1 MRTLLV
7 STDGGH
13 LSELVAVA
21 ERLPAE
27 VVDNAL
33 WACID
38 SVHARSVLAAK
49 HAVFVPRVSP
59 RDAKAMLKSIPVAHQ
74 LHREH
79 HFTHVISTG
88 SGIALSYLPYLRL
101 RGVQAHFV
109 ESATRLTDF
118 SLAGRALAR
127 VPGINLYTQYERMA
141 TGRWHYAGWVYDR
154 FTTVEVAPAPIKRA
168 VVVMGTLRK
177 YQYTRFLEAVVPLLQ
192 PDGAL
197 ERAQGSPVET
207 LWQTGFTHADGFDID
222 ARDFVPSGE
231 LDAAIADADLVIG
244 HAGAGTTLTAL
255 SEGRL
260 PVLLPRS
267 AARVENMDDHQQLF
281 ADLLDQRGLAIRR
294 DPDTL
299 TVDDLVTAAS
309 RRVEV
314 DPDPEPFRLRL

>member
-1 MRTLLV
+1 
-7 STDGGH
+7 
-13 LSELVAVA
+13 
-21 ERLPAE
+21 
-27 VVDNAL
+27 
-33 WACID
+33 
-38 SVHARSVLAAK
+38 
-49 HAVFVPRVSP
+49 
-59 RDAKAMLKSIPVAHQ
+59 
-74 LHREH
+74 
-79 HFTHVISTG
+79 
-88 SGIALSYLPYLRL
+88 
-101 RGVQAHFV
+101 
-109 ESATRLTDF
+109 
-118 SLAGRALAR
+118 
-127 VPGINLYTQYERMA
+127 MA

-154 FTTVEVAPAPIKRA
+154 FTTVDVAPAPIKRA

-177 YQYTRFLEAVVPLLQ
+177 YQYTRFLEAVVPMLQ

-267 AARVENMDDHQQLF
+267 AAREENMDDHQQLF